1 MKFNFSSF
9 FLPGVITTTT
19 NALDYEVAS
28 DVILYVKVCDS
39 QGAPNCLSAT
49 ALVYVSVTDVN
60 EYAPQFLQVHPLYI
74 RDSIMLS
81 TSYWQCQTQTN
92 EIVNLNDLFLNVGA
106 YRLCGLL

>member
-1 MKFNFSSF
+1 MKFNFSSV

-74 RDSIMLS
+74 SRLHNALNILLTMPNTNQRD
-81 TSYWQCQTQTN
+81 CQPKRS
-92 EIVNLNDLFLNVGA
+92 VS
-106 YRLCGLL
+106 